1 MVNLGQSSFRR
12 ILLSRILLL
21 SVPVLLVGE
30 YVTYRKARS
39 TLLETARQNLTESA
53 VRKAETIEQWAKS
66 LKSNLIG
73 ASESSML
80 QSVDPKD
87 YQKFMA
93 QLGQRLPA
101 QVDCLQLTNLQT
113 NQVIAST
120 CGQQPIQSL
129 PTKFWPPVQQ
139 QQTLL
144 DDKSVYI
151 SLSLPQQRQGKA
163 RDQNAALGAEDFPGA
178 GKERSER
185 QASLVLSAP
194 VYIRRG
200 NSLQLS
206 YALSLQSALP
216 VQTSAP
222 KGSLAGYTV
231 AIDQDGTILAH
242 PNINRVGR
250 NIDAEADADRLKS
263 IVRRAIA
270 GGQAFLHLFSFER
283 NGVELLA
290 GYAAIPSPLTK
301 QENSKW
307 IILAVSRLDYAL
319 SGLEEIQQVLFN
331 LIVGLVAAS
340 IIATLYL
347 SRDLARP
354 LEKLRDYALKVDTEA
369 PPAVPQNL
377 KIREFNQL
385 SEALN
390 SMVEGLRSRAKAL
403 EVANKALE
411 AANKEAQ
418 VATKEAQV
426 ATEEAQVANRLK
438 DEFMGNIS
446 HELRTPL
453 NRIINSI
460 QFVRDDL
467 CDDQDEEMEYL
478 QEAHDSSMELLNI
491 INDILDIAKIE
502 AGIFAINLKVVD
514 ITQVLQDAIDL
525 QAPKIEEKGLKL
537 SWLKPDDT
545 IIVRA
550 DPEKLKQ
557 VFVHVLSNAVKFT
570 KSGSI
575 SISVRVESRKK
586 SASLNGSAESKTGQG
601 GQRDWVVV
609 TIKDTGIGIEPE
621 QQQKLFQPFV
631 MVDGSRTKSVGG
643 NGLGLALSLRIMES
657 MSGSVTLDSA
667 GENQGT
673 AVMISLPVYHQS
685 SFYFDSQ
692 DLVTENG
699 NVKSL

>member
-1 MVNLGQSSFRR
+1 MVKLGQSSFRR

-87 YQKFMA
+87 YQKFIA

-129 PTKFWPPVQQ
+129 PAKFWPPVQQ

-151 SLSLPQQRQGKA
+151 SLSLPHQRQGEA
-163 RDQNAALGAEDFPGA
+163 NDQNGALAAEDFPGA
-178 GKERSER
+178 AKEGSDS

-194 VYIRRG
+194 VYIGQG
-200 NSLQLS
+200 NSRQLS

-242 PNINRVGR
+242 PNINRVGG
-250 NIDAEADADRLKS
+250 NINAEADAARLKS

-290 GYAAIPSPLTK
+290 GYAAIPSPSTK

-369 PPAVPQNL
+369 PQAVPQNFQ
-377 KIREFNQL
+377 IREFNQL

-390 SMVEGLRSRAKAL
+390 SMVQSLRSWAKEL
-403 EVANKALE
+403 E
-411 AANKEAQ
+411 

-438 DEFMGNIS
+438 DEILGNIS

-453 NRIINSI
+453 NGIINYI
-460 QFVRDDL
+460 QFVLDDD
-467 CDDQDEEMEYL
+467 CDRDEELEFL
-478 QEAHDSSMELLNI
+478 QQAHDLSMKLLNI
-491 INDILDIAKIE
+491 IDDILDLAKIE
-502 AGIFAINLKVVD
+502 AGIFAINFKVVD
-514 ITQVLQDAIDL
+514 ITQVLQEAINL
-525 QAPKIEEKGLKL
+525 QVPKIEEKGLKL
-537 SWLKPDDT
+537 SWLKPDDK

-575 SISVRVESRKK
+575 SISVGLESRKK
-586 SASLNGSAESKTGQG
+586 SASLNGSAESTTGQG

-621 QQQKLFQPFV
+621 QQEKLFEPFV

-643 NGLGLALSLRIMES
+643 NGLGLAISRKIMES
-657 MSGSVTLDSA
+657 MSGSVTLHSA

>member
-354 LEKLRDYALKVDTEA
+354 LEKLRDYALNVDTEA

-673 AVMISLPVYHQS
+673 AVMISLPVYQHS

>member
-1 MVNLGQSSFRR
+1 MVKLGQSSFRR

-53 VRKAETIEQWAKS
+53 VRKAETIEQWSKS

-73 ASESSML
+73 ASENSML
-80 QSVDPKD
+80 QSVEPKD
-87 YQKFMA
+87 YQKFIA

-129 PTKFWPPVQQ
+129 AANFWPRVQQ

-151 SLSLPQQRQGKA
+151 SLSWPQQRQGKA
-163 RDQNAALGAEDFPGA
+163 NSKKVAAGAEDFSEA
-178 GKERSER
+178 SKEGRDS
-185 QASLVLSAP
+185 QVSLVLSAP
-194 VYIRRG
+194 VYTRRG
-200 NSLQLS
+200 NSRQLS

-263 IVRRAIA
+263 IVRRAMA

-290 GYAAIPSPLTK
+290 GYAAIPSPSTRK
-301 QENSKW
+301 ENSKW

-354 LEKLRDYALKVDTEA
+354 LEKLRDYAQKVDTAE
-369 PPAVPQNL
+369 PPQAVPQNFQ
-377 KIREFNQL
+377 IREFNQL

-390 SMVEGLRSRAKAL
+390 RMVQRLSSWAGEL
-403 EVANKALE
+403 EI
-411 AANKEAQ
+411 
-418 VATKEAQV
+418 ATKEAQV
-426 ATEEAQVANRLK
+426 ANQLK
-438 DEFMGNIS
+438 NEFLGNIS

-453 NRIINSI
+453 NGIIGFI
-460 QFVRDDL
+460 QIVRDGY
-467 CDDQDEEMEYL
+467 CDDRDEEMEFL
-478 QEAHDSSMELLNI
+478 QRAHDSSMQLLNI

-502 AGIFAINLKVVD
+502 SGTFSMMLEVVD
-514 ITQVLQDAIDL
+514 ITQVLEDAIDL
-525 QAPKIEEKGLKL
+525 QAAKIEEKGLKL
-537 SWLKPDDT
+537 NLPAPHDP
-545 IIVRA
+545 IIVHA

-557 VFVHVLSNAVKFT
+557 VFLNVLSNAVKFT
-570 KSGSI
+570 ESGSI
-575 SISVRVESRKK
+575 SISVRLEARTNSG
-586 SASLNGSAESKTGQG
+586 SFNGSGPDATGHSSQS
-601 GQRDWVVV
+601 DWVVV
-609 TIKDTGIGIEPE
+609 TIKDTGIGIDPE

-631 MVDGSRTKSVGG
+631 MADGSTTRRFGG
-643 NGLGLALSLRIMES
+643 NGLGLAISRRIMES
-657 MSGSVTLDSA
+657 MIGSITLHST
-667 GENQGT
+667 GKNQGT
-673 AVMISLPVYHQS
+673 AVMISLPVNQQS
-685 SFYFDSQ
+685 SFYFNSPDKGT
-692 DLVTENG
+692 L
-699 NVKSL
+699 KSYD

>member
-1 MVNLGQSSFRR
+1 MVKLGQSSFRR

-87 YQKFMA
+87 YQKFIA

-101 QVDCLQLTNLQT
+101 QVDCLQLTNLKT

-129 PTKFWPPVQQ
+129 PAKFWPPVQQ

-144 DDKSVYI
+144 DEKSVYI
-151 SLSLPQQRQGKA
+151 SLSLPQQRQGTA
-163 RDQNAALGAEDFPGA
+163 NDQKVTLGAEDFPDG
-178 GKERSER
+178 GKEGSDTR

-200 NSLQLS
+200 NTLQLS

-250 NIDAEADADRLKS
+250 NIDQEADAARLKS

-270 GGQAFLHLFSFER
+270 GGTAFLHLFSFER

-290 GYAAIPSPLTK
+290 GYAAIPSPSTT

-331 LIVGLVAAS
+331 LIVGLIAAS

-354 LEKLRDYALKVDTEA
+354 VEKLRDYAMKVDTDTEA
-369 PPAVPQNL
+369 SQTVPQDFQ
-377 KIREFNQL
+377 IREFNQL

-390 SMVEGLRSRAKAL
+390 SMVHRLRSWAREL
-403 EVANKALE
+403 E
-411 AANKEAQ
+411 

-426 ATEEAQVANRLK
+426 ANQLK
-438 DEFMGNIS
+438 NEFLGNIS

-453 NRIINSI
+453 NGIIGFI
-460 QFVRDDL
+460 QIVRDGY
-467 CDDQDEEMEYL
+467 CDDRDEEMEFL
-478 QEAHDSSMELLNI
+478 QRAHDSSMQLLNI

-502 AGIFAINLKVVD
+502 SGTFSMMLEVVD
-514 ITQVLQDAIDL
+514 ITQVLEDAIDL
-525 QAPKIEEKGLKL
+525 QATQIEEKGLKL
-537 SWLKPDDT
+537 SLPEPHDP
-545 IIVRA
+545 IIVHA

-557 VFVHVLSNAVKFT
+557 VFLNVLSNAVKFT
-570 KSGSI
+570 ESGSI
-575 SISVRVESRKK
+575 NISVRLESRTN
-586 SASLNGSAESKTGQG
+586 SGSFNGSAETTTGTSGQG
-601 GQRDWVVV
+601 DWVVV
-609 TIKDTGIGIEPE
+609 TIKDTGIGIDPE
-621 QQQKLFQPFV
+621 HQQKLFQPFV
-631 MVDGSRTKSVGG
+631 MADGSTTRRFGG
-643 NGLGLALSLRIMES
+643 NGLGLAISRRIMES
-657 MSGSVTLDSA
+657 MIGSITLHSA
-667 GENQGT
+667 GVNQGT
-673 AVMISLPVYHQS
+673 TVKISLPVNQQS
-685 SFYFDSQ
+685 SFYFQSP
-692 DLVTENG
+692 DLVTEKG
-699 NVKSL
+699 NFKS

>member
-1 MVNLGQSSFRR
+1 MVKLGQSSFRR

-53 VRKAETIEQWAKS
+53 VRKAETIEQWSKS
-66 LKSNLIG
+66 LKSNLIA
-73 ASESSML
+73 ASENSML
-80 QSVDPKD
+80 QSVEPKD
-87 YQKFMA
+87 YQKFIA
-93 QLGQRLPA
+93 QLGQRLPG
-101 QVDCLQLTNLQT
+101 QVDCLQLSNLQT

-129 PTKFWPPVQQ
+129 PRNFWPPVQ

-151 SLSLPQQRQGKA
+151 TLSWPLQRQGKA
-163 RDQNAALGAEDFPGA
+163 NGKKVAAGAEDFSEA
-178 GKERSER
+178 SKEGRDS
-185 QASLVLSAP
+185 QVSLVLSAP
-194 VYIRRG
+194 VYTRRA
-200 NSLQLS
+200 NSRQLS

-263 IVRRAIA
+263 IVRRAMA

-301 QENSKW
+301 KENTKW

-354 LEKLRDYALKVDTEA
+354 LEQLRDYAQKMDTAEA
-369 PPAVPQNL
+369 PQPVPQNFQ
-377 KIREFNQL
+377 IREFNQL

-390 SMVEGLRSRAKAL
+390 SMVQRLRSWAGDL
-403 EVANKALE
+403 E
-411 AANKEAQ
+411 

-426 ATEEAQVANRLK
+426 ANQLK
-438 DEFMGNIS
+438 NEFLGNIS

-453 NRIINSI
+453 NGIIGFI
-460 QFVRDDL
+460 QIVRDGY
-467 CDDQDEEMEYL
+467 CDDRDEEMEFL
-478 QEAHDSSMELLNI
+478 QRAHDSSMQLLNI

-502 AGIFAINLKVVD
+502 SGTFSLMLEVVD
-514 ITQVLQDAIDL
+514 ITQVLEDAIDL
-525 QAPKIEEKGLKL
+525 QAAQIEEKGLKL
-537 SWLKPDDT
+537 NLPSPHDP
-545 IIVRA
+545 IIVHA

-557 VFVHVLSNAVKFT
+557 VFLNVLSNAVKFT
-570 KSGSI
+570 ESGSI
-575 SISVRVESRKK
+575 SISVRLEARTNSG
-586 SASLNGSAESKTGQG
+586 SFNGSAPENAIVQNTQS
-601 GQRDWVVV
+601 DWVVV

-631 MVDGSRTKSVGG
+631 MADGSTTRKFGG
-643 NGLGLALSLRIMES
+643 NGLGLAISRRIMES
-657 MSGSVTLDSA
+657 MIGSITLHSA
-667 GENQGT
+667 GGNQGT
-673 AVMISLPVYHQS
+673 AVMISLPVNQQS
-685 SFYFDSQ
+685 SFYFQSP
-692 DLVTENG
+692 TW
-699 NVKSL
+699 

>member
-1 MVNLGQSSFRR
+1 MVKLGQSSFRR

-87 YQKFMA
+87 YQKFIA

-129 PTKFWPPVQQ
+129 PAKFWPPVQQ

-144 DDKSVYI
+144 DHKSVYI
-151 SLSLPQQRQGKA
+151 SLSLPHQRQGKA
-163 RDQNAALGAEDFPGA
+163 NDQNVALAAEDFPGA
-178 GKERSER
+178 GKEGSDS

-194 VYIRRG
+194 VYIGQG
-200 NSLQLS
+200 NSRQLS

-290 GYAAIPSPLTK
+290 GYAAIPSPSTK

-369 PPAVPQNL
+369 PQAVPQNFQ
-377 KIREFNQL
+377 IREFNQL

-390 SMVEGLRSRAKAL
+390 SMVQHLRSRAKAL
-403 EVANKALE
+403 EVA
-411 AANKEAQ
+411 
-418 VATKEAQV
+418 TKEAQV
-426 ATEEAQVANRLK
+426 ANQLK
-438 DEFMGNIS
+438 DEILGNIS

-453 NRIINSI
+453 NGIMGYI
-460 QFVRDDL
+460 QIVLDDL
-467 CDDQDEEMEYL
+467 CDDRDEEMKNL
-478 QEAHDSSMELLNI
+478 QEAHDLSMKLLNI

-502 AGIFAINLKVVD
+502 AGMFCINLEVVD

-525 QAPKIEEKGLKL
+525 QARKIEEKGLKL
-537 SWLKPDDT
+537 SWLEPHDP
-545 IIVRA
+545 IIVHA
-550 DPEKLKQ
+550 DPEKLKE
-557 VFVHVLSNAVKFT
+557 VFVNVLSNAVKFT
-570 KSGSI
+570 DSGSI
-575 SISVRVESRKK
+575 SISVRLESRNN
-586 SASLNGSAESKTGQG
+586 SASLNGSAESTTGQG
-601 GQRDWVVV
+601 GQSDWVVV
-609 TIKDTGIGIEPE
+609 TIKDTGIGIAPE

-631 MVDGSRTKSVGG
+631 MVDGSRTRRYGG
-643 NGLGLALSLRIMES
+643 NGLGLAISRRIMEY
-657 MSGSVTLDSA
+657 MIGSVTLHSA

-673 AVMISLPVYHQS
+673 AVMISLPVNQQS
-685 SFYFDSQ
+685 SFYFPSQ

>member
-1 MVNLGQSSFRR
+1 MVKLGQSSFRR

-53 VRKAETIEQWAKS
+53 VRKAETIEQWSKS

-73 ASESSML
+73 ASENSML
-80 QSVDPKD
+80 QSVEPKD
-87 YQKFMA
+87 YQKFIA

-101 QVDCLQLTNLQT
+101 QVDCLQLTNVQT

-129 PTKFWPPVQQ
+129 PANFWAPVQQ

-151 SLSLPQQRQGKA
+151 SLSWPNQAEGKA
-163 RDQNAALGAEDFPGA
+163 NGKKVAVGNQDLPDA
-178 GKERSER
+178 GKEGRDS
-185 QASLVLSAP
+185 QVSLVLSAP
-194 VYIRRG
+194 VYTRRG
-200 NSLQLS
+200 NSRQLS

-250 NIDAEADADRLKS
+250 NINQEADAARLKS

-301 QENSKW
+301 KENTKW

-331 LIVGLVAAS
+331 LIIGLVAAS
-340 IIATLYL
+340 VVATLYL

-369 PPAVPQNL
+369 PQAVPQNFQ
-377 KIREFNQL
+377 IREFNQL

-390 SMVEGLRSRAKAL
+390 SMVQRLRSW
-403 EVANKALE
+403 
-411 AANKEAQ
+411 
-418 VATKEAQV
+418 
-426 ATEEAQVANRLK
+426 
-438 DEFMGNIS
+438 G
-446 HELRTPL
+446 
-453 NRIINSI
+453 
-460 QFVRDDL
+460 
-467 CDDQDEEMEYL
+467 
-478 QEAHDSSMELLNI
+478 
-491 INDILDIAKIE
+491 
-502 AGIFAINLKVVD
+502 
-514 ITQVLQDAIDL
+514 
-525 QAPKIEEKGLKL
+525 
-537 SWLKPDDT
+537 
-545 IIVRA
+545 
-550 DPEKLKQ
+550 
-557 VFVHVLSNAVKFT
+557 
-570 KSGSI
+570 
-575 SISVRVESRKK
+575 
-586 SASLNGSAESKTGQG
+586 
-601 GQRDWVVV
+601 
-609 TIKDTGIGIEPE
+609 
-621 QQQKLFQPFV
+621 
-631 MVDGSRTKSVGG
+631 
-643 NGLGLALSLRIMES
+643 
-657 MSGSVTLDSA
+657 
-667 GENQGT
+667 
-673 AVMISLPVYHQS
+673 
-685 SFYFDSQ
+685 
-692 DLVTENG
+692 
-699 NVKSL
+699 

>member
-1 MVNLGQSSFRR
+1 MVKLGQSSFRR

-87 YQKFMA
+87 YQKFIA

-129 PTKFWPPVQQ
+129 PAKFWPPVQQ

-151 SLSLPQQRQGKA
+151 SLSLPHQRQGKA
-163 RDQNAALGAEDFPGA
+163 NDQNVALASEDFPGA
-178 GKERSER
+178 AKEGSDS

-194 VYIRRG
+194 VYIRQG

-222 KGSLAGYTV
+222 RGSLAGYTV

-242 PNINRVGR
+242 PNINRVGG
-250 NIDAEADADRLKS
+250 NINAEADAARLKS

-270 GGQAFLHLFSFER
+270 GGQAFLHLFSFEK

-290 GYAAIPSPLTK
+290 GYAAIPSPSTK

-354 LEKLRDYALKVDTEA
+354 LEKLRDYALKVDTEE
-369 PPAVPQNL
+369 PQAVPQNFQ
-377 KIREFNQL
+377 IREFNQL

-390 SMVEGLRSRAKAL
+390 SMVQSLRSRAKEL
-403 EVANKALE
+403 EVKT
-411 AANKEAQ
+411 KEAQ

-426 ATEEAQVANRLK
+426 ANQLK

-467 CDDQDEEMEYL
+467 CDDRDEEMEYL
-478 QEAHDSSMELLNI
+478 HVAHKLSMELLNI
-491 INDILDIAKIE
+491 IDDILDIAKIE

-575 SISVRVESRKK
+575 SISVRLEPRKK
-586 SASLNGSAESKTGQG
+586 SASLNNGSAESTTGQG

-631 MVDGSRTKSVGG
+631 MVDGSRTRSFGG

-685 SFYFDSQ
+685 SFYFDSH
-692 DLVTENG
+692 DLVAENG

>member
-631 MVDGSRTKSVGG
+631 MNDGSRTKSVGG

-673 AVMISLPVYHQS
+673 AVMISLPVYQHS

>member
-87 YQKFMA
+87 YQKFIA

-101 QVDCLQLTNLQT
+101 QVDCLQLTDLQT

-129 PTKFWPPVQQ
+129 PAKFWPPVQQ

-151 SLSLPQQRQGKA
+151 SLSLPHQRQGKA
-163 RDQNAALGAEDFPGA
+163 NDQNVALAAEDFPA
-178 GKERSER
+178 EGKEGSDR

-194 VYIRRG
+194 VYISRG
-200 NSLQLS
+200 NSRQLS

-242 PNINRVGR
+242 PNINRVGG
-250 NIDAEADADRLKS
+250 NINAEADAARLKS

-290 GYAAIPSPLTK
+290 GYAAIPSPSTK

-369 PPAVPQNL
+369 PPAVPQNFQ
-377 KIREFNQL
+377 IREFNQL

-390 SMVEGLRSRAKAL
+390 SMVQSLRSRAKEL
-403 EVANKALE
+403 EVATE
-411 AANKEAQ
+411 EAQ

-426 ATEEAQVANRLK
+426 ANQLK

-514 ITQVLQDAIDL
+514 ITQVLQDAIYL

-575 SISVRVESRKK
+575 SISVRLESRKK
-586 SASLNGSAESKTGQG
+586 SASLNGSAESTTGQG

-609 TIKDTGIGIEPE
+609 TIKDTGIGIDPE

-643 NGLGLALSLRIMES
+643 NGLGLAISRRIMES
-657 MSGSVTLDSA
+657 MSGSVTLHSA

-685 SFYFDSQ
+685 SFYFDSH

>member
-87 YQKFMA
+87 YQKFIA

-129 PTKFWPPVQQ
+129 PAKFWPPVQQ

-151 SLSLPQQRQGKA
+151 SLSLPHQRQGKA
-163 RDQNAALGAEDFPGA
+163 NDQNVALAAEDFPGA
-178 GKERSER
+178 GKEGIES

-194 VYIRRG
+194 VYIGRG
-200 NSLQLS
+200 NSRQLS

-270 GGQAFLHLFSFER
+270 GGQAFLHLFSFEK

-369 PPAVPQNL
+369 PPAVPQNFQ
-377 KIREFNQL
+377 IREFNQL

-390 SMVEGLRSRAKAL
+390 SMVQRLRSWAKDL
-403 EVANKALE
+403 EVAT
-411 AANKEAQ
+411 KEAQ

-426 ATEEAQVANRLK
+426 ANQLK

-467 CDDQDEEMEYL
+467 CDDGDEEMEYL

-491 INDILDIAKIE
+491 IDDILDIAKIE

-537 SWLKPDDT
+537 SWLKPDDL

-550 DPEKLKQ
+550 DPEKLKT

-570 KSGSI
+570 ESGSI
-575 SISVRVESRKK
+575 SISVRLESRKK
-586 SASLNGSAESKTGQG
+586 SASLNGSAESTTGQG

-609 TIKDTGIGIEPE
+609 TIKDTGIGIDPE

-631 MVDGSRTKSVGG
+631 MVDGSRTRSFGG

-692 DLVTENG
+692 DLVMENG

>member
-1 MVNLGQSSFRR
+1 MVKLGQSSFRR

-87 YQKFMA
+87 YQKFIV
-93 QLGQRLPA
+93 QLGQRFPA
-101 QVDCLQLTNLQT
+101 QVDCLQLTDLQT

-129 PTKFWPPVQQ
+129 PAKFWPPVQQ

-151 SLSLPQQRQGKA
+151 SLSLPHQRQGKA
-163 RDQNAALGAEDFPGA
+163 NDQNVALAAEDFPAA
-178 GKERSER
+178 GKEGIES

-194 VYIRRG
+194 VYIGQG
-200 NSLQLS
+200 NSRQLS

-242 PNINRVGR
+242 PNINRVGG
-250 NIDAEADADRLKS
+250 NINAEADAARLKS

-290 GYAAIPSPLTK
+290 GYAAIPSPSTK

-369 PPAVPQNL
+369 PQAVPQNFQ
-377 KIREFNQL
+377 IREFNQL

-390 SMVEGLRSRAKAL
+390 SMVERLSSWGKEL
-403 EVANKALE
+403 EVK
-411 AANKEAQ
+411 
-418 VATKEAQV
+418 TKEAQV
-426 ATEEAQVANRLK
+426 ATEEAQVATKEAQVANKLK
-438 DEFMGNIS
+438 DEFMNNIS

-460 QFVRDDL
+460 KIVQDDL
-467 CDDQDEEMEYL
+467 CDDRDEEMEYL
-478 QEAHDSSMELLNI
+478 QEAHGSSLELLNI
-491 INDILDIAKIE
+491 INDILDIGKIE

-514 ITQVLQDAIDL
+514 ITQVLQDAIKL

-537 SWLKPDDT
+537 SWLKPDDP

-550 DPEKLKQ
+550 DPEKLKK

-575 SISVRVESRKK
+575 SISVRLESRKK
-586 SASLNGSAESKTGQG
+586 SASLNGSAESTAGQG

-609 TIKDTGIGIEPE
+609 TIKDTGIGIDPE

-631 MVDGSRTKSVGG
+631 MVDGSKTKNVGG

-685 SFYFDSQ
+685 SFYFDSH

-699 NVKSL
+699 NVRS

>member
-1 MVNLGQSSFRR
+1 MVKLGQSSFRR

-39 TLLETARQNLTESA
+39 MLLETARQNLIESA

-73 ASESSML
+73 ASENSIL
-80 QSVDPKD
+80 QSVEPKD
-87 YQKFMA
+87 YQKFIS
-93 QLGQRLPA
+93 QLGQRLPT

-120 CGQQPIQSL
+120 CGQQPIHSL
-129 PTKFWPPVQQ
+129 PANFWPKQQ
-139 QQTLL
+139 QQQLLL

-151 SLSLPQQRQGKA
+151 SLSWPQQQQGKL
-163 RDQNAALGAEDFPGA
+163 NEKGVLVGAAEFPDPS
-178 GKERSER
+178 KDSRNT
-185 QASLVLSAP
+185 QVSLVLSAP

-200 NSLQLS
+200 NSRQLT

-242 PNINRVGR
+242 PNIDRVGR
-250 NIDAEADADRLKS
+250 NIDQEADADRLKR
-263 IVRRAIA
+263 IVGRAIS
-270 GGQAFLHLFSFER
+270 GGQAAFLHLFSFER

-290 GYAAIPSPLTK
+290 GYAAIRSPLTK
-301 QENSKW
+301 QEKSKW

-369 PPAVPQNL
+369 PQGVPQNFQ
-377 KIREFNQL
+377 IREFNQL
-385 SEALN
+385 AEALN
-390 SMVEGLRSRAKAL
+390 SMVLRLRSWGGEL
-403 EVANKALE
+403 E
-411 AANKEAQ
+411 

-426 ATEEAQVANRLK
+426 ASQLK
-438 DEFMGNIS
+438 DEFLRNIS

-453 NRIINSI
+453 NGIIGFI
-460 QFVRDDL
+460 QFVRDGY
-467 CDDQDEEMEYL
+467 CDDRDEEMEFL
-478 QEAHDSSMELLNI
+478 QRAHDSAMHLLNI

-502 AGIFAINLKVVD
+502 AGSFSLMLEVVD
-514 ITQVLQDAIDL
+514 LTQVLKDAVDL
-525 QAPKIEEKGLKL
+525 QVEQIQERGLKL
-537 SWLKPDDT
+537 NFSTVPEPIT
-545 IIVRA
+545 VYA
-550 DPEKLKQ
+550 DPDKLKQ
-557 VFVHVLSNAVKFT
+557 VFLNVLSNAVKFT
-570 KSGSI
+570 EAGSI
-575 SISVRVESRKK
+575 TISMRLESKK
-586 SASLNGSAESKTGQG
+586 SKNADDVNGNVSESATSQSGEIN
-601 GQRDWVVV
+601 WVVV
-609 TIKDTGIGIEPE
+609 TVKDTGIGIDPE
-621 QQQKLFQPFV
+621 QQQRLFQAFV
-631 MVDGSRTKSVGG
+631 MADGSTTRKFGG
-643 NGLGLALSLRIMES
+643 NGLGLAISRKIMES
-657 MSGSVTLDSA
+657 MRGSITLHSA
-667 GENQGT
+667 GVNQGT
-673 AVMISLPVYHQS
+673 AVMISLPVAQQS
-685 SFYFDSQ
+685 NSFNNQ
-692 DLVTENG
+692 DLVMDNRNFKGYE
-699 NVKSL
+699 

>member
-1 MVNLGQSSFRR
+1 MVKLGQSSFRR

-39 TLLETARQNLTESA
+39 MLLETARQNLTESA

-73 ASESSML
+73 ASENSLL
-80 QSVDPKD
+80 QSVEPKD
-87 YQKFMA
+87 YQKLIS

-101 QVDCLQLTNLQT
+101 PVDCLQLTHLQT

-120 CGQQPIQSL
+120 CGPQQIHSQS
-129 PTKFWPPVQQ
+129 PPANFWPQQ
-139 QQTLL
+139 QQQALL

-151 SLSLPQQRQGKA
+151 SLSWPNMQQGKLN
-163 RDQNAALGAEDFPGA
+163 DKNPVSPAAKFSDGSKKGQE
-178 GKERSER
+178 GKESPV
-185 QASLVLSAP
+185 SLVLSAP
-194 VYIRRG
+194 VYIRQG
-200 NSLQLS
+200 NGRQLT

-242 PNINRVGR
+242 PNIDRVGR

-263 IVRRAIA
+263 IVKRAIA
-270 GGQAFLHLFSFER
+270 GGQAAFLHLFSFER

-290 GYAAIPSPLTK
+290 GYAAIPSPLTQK
-301 QENSKW
+301 ENSKW

-354 LEKLRDYALKVDTEA
+354 LETLRDYALKVDTEA
-369 PPAVPQNL
+369 PQGLPQNL
-377 KIREFNQL
+377 QIKEFNQL
-385 SEALN
+385 AEALN
-390 SMVEGLRSRAKAL
+390 SMVLRLSSWAGEL
-403 EVANKALE
+403 E
-411 AANKEAQ
+411 

-426 ATEEAQVANRLK
+426 ANQLK
-438 DEFMGNIS
+438 NEFLRNIS

-453 NRIINSI
+453 NGMISFL
-460 QFVRDDL
+460 QLVRDGY
-467 CDDQDEEMEYL
+467 CDDRDEEMDFL
-478 QEAHDSSMELLNI
+478 QQAHDSAMLLLNI

-502 AGIFAINLKVVD
+502 SGSFSVILEVIDL
-514 ITQVLQDAIDL
+514 TEVLEEAVDL
-525 QAPKIEEKGLKL
+525 QAVPIKEKGLNL
-537 SWLKPDDT
+537 SLPALRDPIT
-545 IIVRA
+545 VYA

-557 VFVHVLSNAVKFT
+557 VFLNVLSNAVKFT
-570 KSGSI
+570 ESGSI
-575 SISVRVESRKK
+575 SISMNLESRKIK
-586 SASLNGSAESKTGQG
+586 SPDVVNGNVPESTTSGCG
-601 GQRDWVVV
+601 ESEWVVV
-609 TIKDTGIGIEPE
+609 TVKDTGIGIDPE
-621 QQQKLFQPFV
+621 QMQKLFQPFV
-631 MVDGSRTKSVGG
+631 MADGSTTRKFGG
-643 NGLGLALSLRIMES
+643 NGLGLAISRKIMES
-657 MSGSVTLDSA
+657 MKGSITLHST
-667 GENQGT
+667 GINQGAT
-673 AVMISLPVYHQS
+673 VVISLPVEQQS
-685 SFYFDSQ
+685 HSSVDRQ
-692 DLVTENG
+692 DLLMENAMRCPERSRR
-699 NVKSL
+699 VEKL

>member
-1 MVNLGQSSFRR
+1 MVKLGQSSFRR

-87 YQKFMA
+87 YQKFIA

-120 CGQQPIQSL
+120 CGQQPIQLL
-129 PTKFWPPVQQ
+129 PAKFWPPVQQ

-151 SLSLPQQRQGKA
+151 SLSLPHQRQGKA
-163 RDQNAALGAEDFPGA
+163 NDQNVALAAEDFPGA
-178 GKERSER
+178 AKEGSDS

-194 VYIRRG
+194 VYIRQG

-270 GGQAFLHLFSFER
+270 GGQAFLHLFSFEK

-290 GYAAIPSPLTK
+290 GYAAIPSPSTK

-354 LEKLRDYALKVDTEA
+354 LEKLRDYALKVDPEA
-369 PPAVPQNL
+369 PQAVPQNFQ
-377 KIREFNQL
+377 IREFNQL
-385 SEALN
+385 SQALN
-390 SMVEGLRSRAKAL
+390 TMVQHLRSRAKEL
-403 EVANKALE
+403 E
-411 AANKEAQ
+411 

-426 ATEEAQVANRLK
+426 ANQLK
-438 DEFMGNIS
+438 DEILGNIS

-453 NRIINSI
+453 NGIIGSI
-460 QFVRDDL
+460 EIVQEGY
-467 CDDQDEEMEYL
+467 CDDRNEEMEYL
-478 QEAHDSSMELLNI
+478 QQAHDKSMKLLNI

-502 AGIFAINLKVVD
+502 AGIFCINLEVVD

-537 SWLKPDDT
+537 SWLEPDDPIIVRADDDP

-570 KSGSI
+570 ESGSI
-575 SISVRVESRKK
+575 SISVRLESRNN
-586 SASLNGSAESKTGQG
+586 SASLNGSAESTTGQG

-609 TIKDTGIGIEPE
+609 TIKDTGIGIDPE

-631 MVDGSRTKSVGG
+631 MVDGSTTKSVGG
-643 NGLGLALSLRIMES
+643 NGLGLAISRRIMES
-657 MSGSVTLDSA
+657 MIGSVTLHSA

>member
-1 MVNLGQSSFRR
+1 MVKLGQSSFRR

-53 VRKAETIEQWAKS
+53 VRKAETIEQWSKS

-73 ASESSML
+73 ASENSML
-80 QSVDPKD
+80 QSVEPKD
-87 YQKFMA
+87 YQKFIA

-120 CGQQPIQSL
+120 CGQPPIQSL
-129 PTKFWPPVQQ
+129 PANFWPRVQQ

-151 SLSLPQQRQGKA
+151 SLSWPQQRQGKA
-163 RDQNAALGAEDFPGA
+163 NGKKVAAGADDFTDASKEGRDSQV
-178 GKERSER
+178 
-185 QASLVLSAP
+185 SLVLSAP
-194 VYIRRG
+194 VYTRRG
-200 NSLQLS
+200 NSRQLS

-263 IVRRAIA
+263 IVRRAMA

-290 GYAAIPSPLTK
+290 GYAAIPSPSTRK
-301 QENSKW
+301 ENSKW

-354 LEKLRDYALKVDTEA
+354 LEKLRDYAQKVDTAE
-369 PPAVPQNL
+369 PPQAVPQNFQ
-377 KIREFNQL
+377 IREFNQL

-390 SMVEGLRSRAKAL
+390 SMVQRLSSWAGEL
-403 EVANKALE
+403 EI
-411 AANKEAQ
+411 
-418 VATKEAQV
+418 ATKEAQV
-426 ATEEAQVANRLK
+426 ANQLK
-438 DEFMGNIS
+438 NEFLGNIS

-453 NRIINSI
+453 NGIIGFI
-460 QFVRDDL
+460 QIVRDGY
-467 CDDQDEEMEYL
+467 CDDRDEEMEFL
-478 QEAHDSSMELLNI
+478 QRAHDSSMQLLNI

-502 AGIFAINLKVVD
+502 SGTFSLMLEVVD
-514 ITQVLQDAIDL
+514 ITQVLEDAIEL
-525 QAPKIEEKGLKL
+525 QVAQIEEKGLKL
-537 SWLKPDDT
+537 NLPAPHDP
-545 IIVRA
+545 IIVHA

-557 VFVHVLSNAVKFT
+557 VFLNVLSNAVKFT
-570 KSGSI
+570 ESGSI
-575 SISVRVESRKK
+575 SISVRLEARTNSG
-586 SASLNGSAESKTGQG
+586 SFNGSGPENATGHSSQS
-601 GQRDWVVV
+601 DWVVV

-631 MVDGSRTKSVGG
+631 MADGSTTRRFGG
-643 NGLGLALSLRIMES
+643 NGLGLAISRRIMES
-657 MSGSVTLDSA
+657 MIGSITLHST
-667 GENQGT
+667 GKNQGT
-673 AVMISLPVYHQS
+673 AVMISLPVNQQS
-685 SFYFDSQ
+685 NFYFNSPEKGT
-692 DLVTENG
+692 L
-699 NVKSL
+699 KSYD

>member
-1 MVNLGQSSFRR
+1 MVKLGQSSFRR

-39 TLLETARQNLTESA
+39 TLLETARLNLTESA
-53 VRKAETIEQWAKS
+53 VRKAETIEQWSKS

-73 ASESSML
+73 ASENSML
-80 QSVDPKD
+80 QSVEPKD
-87 YQKFMA
+87 YQKFIA

-101 QVDCLQLTNLQT
+101 QVDCLQLTNVQT

-129 PTKFWPPVQQ
+129 PAKFWPPVQQ

-151 SLSLPQQRQGKA
+151 SLSWPLQRQGKA
-163 RDQNAALGAEDFPGA
+163 SSKKVASGAEDFPDA
-178 GKERSER
+178 SKEARDS
-185 QASLVLSAP
+185 QVSLVLSAP
-194 VYIRRG
+194 VYTRRG
-200 NSLQLS
+200 NTRQLS

-263 IVRRAIA
+263 ILRRAMA

-290 GYAAIPSPLTK
+290 GYAAIPSPSTRK
-301 QENSKW
+301 ENSKW
-307 IILAVSRLDYAL
+307 VILAVSRLDYAL
-319 SGLEEIQQVLFN
+319 SGLEDIQQVLFN

-354 LEKLRDYALKVDTEA
+354 LEKLRDYAQTVDTAEA
-369 PPAVPQNL
+369 PLAVPENFQ
-377 KIREFNQL
+377 IREFNQL

-390 SMVEGLRSRAKAL
+390 SMVQRLRTWAGEL
-403 EVANKALE
+403 EI
-411 AANKEAQ
+411 
-418 VATKEAQV
+418 ATKEAQV
-426 ATEEAQVANRLK
+426 ANQLK
-438 DEFMGNIS
+438 NEFLGNIS

-453 NRIINSI
+453 NGIIGFI
-460 QFVRDDL
+460 QIVRDGY
-467 CDDQDEEMEYL
+467 CDDRDEEMEFL
-478 QEAHDSSMELLNI
+478 QRAHDSSMQLLNI

-502 AGIFAINLKVVD
+502 SGTFSLMLEVVD
-514 ITQVLQDAIDL
+514 ITQVLEDAIDL
-525 QAPKIEEKGLKL
+525 QAAQIEEKGLKL
-537 SWLKPDDT
+537 NLPPPHDP
-545 IIVRA
+545 IIVHA

-557 VFVHVLSNAVKFT
+557 VFLNVLSNAVKFT
-570 KSGSI
+570 ESGSI
-575 SISVRVESRKK
+575 SISVRLEARTNSG
-586 SASLNGSAESKTGQG
+586 SFNGSVPENALAQPSERIANNTQS
-601 GQRDWVVV
+601 DWVVV
-609 TIKDTGIGIEPE
+609 TIKDTGIGIDPE

-631 MVDGSRTKSVGG
+631 MADGSTTRKFGG
-643 NGLGLALSLRIMES
+643 NGLGLAISRRIMES
-657 MSGSVTLDSA
+657 MIGSITLHSA
-667 GENQGT
+667 GVDQGT
-673 AVMISLPVYHQS
+673 AVMISLPVNQQS
-685 SFYFDSQ
+685 SFYFHSP
-692 DLVTENG
+692 DLVKDKG
-699 NVKSL
+699 NFKSYE

>member
-87 YQKFMA
+87 YQKFIA

-101 QVDCLQLTNLQT
+101 QVDCLQLTDLQT

-129 PTKFWPPVQQ
+129 PANFWPPVQQ

-151 SLSLPQQRQGKA
+151 SLSLPHQRQGKA
-163 RDQNAALGAEDFPGA
+163 NDQKVALGAEDFPAA
-178 GKERSER
+178 GKEGSDS

-194 VYIRRG
+194 VYITRG
-200 NSLQLS
+200 NSRQLS

-242 PNINRVGR
+242 PNINRVGG
-250 NIDAEADADRLKS
+250 NINAEADAARLKS

-290 GYAAIPSPLTK
+290 GYAAIPSPSTK

-354 LEKLRDYALKVDTEA
+354 LEKLTDYALKVDVDTEA
-369 PPAVPQNL
+369 PQAVPQNFQ
-377 KIREFNQL
+377 IREFNQL

-390 SMVEGLRSRAKAL
+390 SMVQRLRSWAKDL
-403 EVANKALE
+403 EVAT
-411 AANKEAQ
+411 KEAQ

-426 ATEEAQVANRLK
+426 ANQLK

-467 CDDQDEEMEYL
+467 CDDGDEEMEYL

-537 SWLKPDDT
+537 SGLEPHAP

-550 DPEKLKQ
+550 DPEKLKE

-570 KSGSI
+570 ESGSI
-575 SISVRVESRKK
+575 SISVRLESRKK
-586 SASLNGSAESKTGQG
+586 SASLNGSAESTTGQG

-609 TIKDTGIGIEPE
+609 TIKDTGIGIAPE

-631 MVDGSRTKSVGG
+631 MVDGSRTRSFGG

-685 SFYFDSQ
+685 SFYFDSH

>member
-1 MVNLGQSSFRR
+1 MVKLGQSSFRR

-53 VRKAETIEQWAKS
+53 VRKADIIEQWAKS

-73 ASESSML
+73 ASESSIL
-80 QSVDPKD
+80 QSVQPKD
-87 YQKFMA
+87 YQKFIA
-93 QLGQRLPA
+93 QLGQRLPT

-113 NQVIAST
+113 HQVIAST
-120 CGQQPIQSL
+120 CGPLPIQSQSQ
-129 PTKFWPPVQQ
+129 PANFWPQQ
-139 QQTLL
+139 PQQALL

-151 SLSLPQQRQGKA
+151 SLSWPNMQQGKRNDKHPVSPTA
-163 RDQNAALGAEDFPGA
+163 KFSDSSKEGQE
-178 GKERSER
+178 GKES
-185 QASLVLSAP
+185 QVSLVLSAP

-200 NSLQLS
+200 NSQQLS
-206 YALSLQSALP
+206 YSLSLQSSLP

-242 PNINRVGR
+242 PNIDRVGR
-250 NIDAEADADRLKS
+250 NIDQEADADRLKS
-263 IVRRAIA
+263 ILKKAMA

-290 GYAAIPSPLTK
+290 GYAAIPSPLTQK
-301 QENSKW
+301 ENSKW

-319 SGLEEIQQVLFN
+319 SGLEEIQQVLFT

-340 IIATLYL
+340 VIATLYL

-369 PPAVPQNL
+369 PRAVPQNL

-385 SEALN
+385 ADALN
-390 SMVEGLRSRAKAL
+390 SMVGRLKSWAQEL
-403 EVANKALE
+403 E
-411 AANKEAQ
+411 

-426 ATEEAQVANRLK
+426 ANQLK
-438 DEFMGNIS
+438 DEFLRNIS

-453 NRIINSI
+453 NGIIGFI
-460 QFVRDDL
+460 QIVRDGY
-467 CDDQDEEMEYL
+467 CDDRDEEMEFL
-478 QEAHDSSMELLNI
+478 QRAHDSAMQLLNI

-502 AGIFAINLKVVD
+502 SGSFSLMFEVID
-514 ITQVLQDAIDL
+514 ITEVLEDAIDL
-525 QAPKIEEKGLKL
+525 QAVLIKEKGLKL
-537 SWLKPDDT
+537 SLPSEREPIT
-545 IIVRA
+545 VYA

-557 VFVHVLSNAVKFT
+557 VFLNVLSNGVKFT
-570 KSGSI
+570 DSGSI
-575 SISVRVESRKK
+575 SISMNLESNKNK
-586 SASLNGSAESKTGQG
+586 SPDFVNGNIPETTTSVSADSE
-601 GQRDWVVV
+601 WVVV
-609 TIKDTGIGIEPE
+609 TVKDTGIGIDPE

-631 MVDGSRTKSVGG
+631 MGDGSTTRKFGG
-643 NGLGLALSLRIMES
+643 NGLGLAISRKIMES
-657 MSGSVTLDSA
+657 MRGSITLHSE
-667 GENQGT
+667 GINQGAT
-673 AVMISLPVYHQS
+673 VVISLPVTQQS
-685 SFYFDSQ
+685 NSNVDNQDS
-692 DLVTENG
+692 LRENAMFKG
-699 NVKSL
+699 

>member
-1 MVNLGQSSFRR
+1 MVKLGQSSFRR

-87 YQKFMA
+87 YQKFIA

-101 QVDCLQLTNLQT
+101 QVDCLQLTDLQT

-129 PTKFWPPVQQ
+129 PANFWPPVQQ

-151 SLSLPQQRQGKA
+151 SLSLPHQRQGKA
-163 RDQNAALGAEDFPGA
+163 NDQNVALAAEDFPGA
-178 GKERSER
+178 GKEGSDS

-194 VYIRRG
+194 VYIGQG
-200 NSLQLS
+200 NSRQLS

-242 PNINRVGR
+242 PNINRVGG
-250 NIDAEADADRLKS
+250 NINAEADAARLKS

-290 GYAAIPSPLTK
+290 GYAAIPSPSTK

-369 PPAVPQNL
+369 PQAVPQNFQ
-377 KIREFNQL
+377 IREFNQL

-390 SMVEGLRSRAKAL
+390 SMVESLRSRAKEL

-411 AANKEAQ
+411 
-418 VATKEAQV
+418 ATKEAQV
-426 ATEEAQVANRLK
+426 ATEEAQVANQLK
-438 DEFMGNIS
+438 DEFLGNIS

-453 NRIINSI
+453 NGIINI
-460 QFVRDDL
+460 QIVLDDL
-467 CDDQDEEMEYL
+467 CDDRDEEMECL
-478 QEAHDSSMELLNI
+478 QEAHDLSMKLLNI

-502 AGIFAINLKVVD
+502 AGIFAINFKVVD

-537 SWLKPDDT
+537 SWLKPDP

-575 SISVRVESRKK
+575 SISVRLESRKK
-586 SASLNGSAESKTGQG
+586 SASLNGSAESTTGQG

-609 TIKDTGIGIEPE
+609 TIKDTGIGIDPE

-631 MVDGSRTKSVGG
+631 MVDGSRTRSEGG
-643 NGLGLALSLRIMES
+643 NGLGLAISRRIMES

-685 SFYFDSQ
+685 SFYFDSH

>member
-80 QSVDPKD
+80 QSVNPKD
-87 YQKFMA
+87 YQKFIA

-194 VYIRRG
+194 VSIRRG

-478 QEAHDSSMELLNI
+478 QEAHESSMELLNI

-673 AVMISLPVYHQS
+673 AVMISLPVYQHS